1 MNRSFVILAVGMLAT
16 GCVTAINTS
25 GTSGSAT
32 ESSLM
37 QADRDFAVATHARG
51 IDGWMSFYT
60 PDAIRIRYRGNMVK
74 GFNEIRKFDL
84 AYISDTTNVLNWEPT
99 DAHVF
104 RGGEIGS
111 TTGRYWAVSRAGAN
125 AGKETGRGR
134 YVTMWRRE
142 GGRWL
147 VIMDTGYPEPAASA
161 QSTGDCRGQNS
172 WSDNTVS
179 YFTRIVTDGSAGNI
193 KLRQAFNLPEVASA
207 PAVSL
212 VTDGTECGRAVT
224 ALNGIYTDGIS
235 HGPAYVFRI
244 GTTRFAVADGSLT
257 IHIFDSSYKY
267 LLSLGP

>member
-1 MNRSFVILAVGMLAT
+1 MNRSIVILAAGVL
-16 GCVTAINTS
+16 VTSCAVAVNTS
-25 GTSGSAT
+25 GSQGNAT

-142 GGRWL
+142 AGRWL
-147 VIMDTGYPEPAASA
+147 VIMDTGYPEPA
-161 QSTGDCRGQNS
+161 
-172 WSDNTVS
+172 
-179 YFTRIVTDGSAGNI
+179 
-193 KLRQAFNLPEVASA
+193 PPA
-207 PAVSL
+207 P
-212 VTDGTECGRAVT
+212 
-224 ALNGIYTDGIS
+224 
-235 HGPAYVFRI
+235 
-244 GTTRFAVADGSLT
+244 
-257 IHIFDSSYKY
+257 
-267 LLSLGP
+267 